1 MSARNG
7 LRISIRMISVIGKN
21 AFVFSIIY
29 RLMLGGDRVSP
40 PFFCI
45 YINGIK
51 FIYCDSLVCML
62 NIFYICIPIYSSR
75 TDRYYV

>member
-1 MSARNG
+1 MDREYRSR
-7 LRISIRMISVIGKN
+7 RSVLLVIIP
-21 AFVFSIIY
+21 FFCFSIIY
-29 RLMLGGDRVSP
+29 RLVLGGDRVSP